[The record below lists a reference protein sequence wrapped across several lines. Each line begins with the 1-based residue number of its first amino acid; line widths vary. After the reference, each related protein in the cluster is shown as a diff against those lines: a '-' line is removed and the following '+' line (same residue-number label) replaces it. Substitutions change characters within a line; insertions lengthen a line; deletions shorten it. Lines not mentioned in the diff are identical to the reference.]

1 MNYEKKYKEA
11 LERMKSWAKG
21 EHPECFSE
29 AQKAAE
35 FIFPELKE
43 SNDERIR
50 KTIYGWIYTQP
61 TRFFDNGFSKEE
73 MLAWVEKQNKQSS
86 SNIPSRETIL
96 AVWELGNDWKELTN
110 GSIST
115 KYGTQL
121 EYIQNHWQE
130 SSYYDNIMEGGGR

>member
-11 LERMKSWAKG
+11 LERAKDMLAYK
-21 EHPECFSE
+21 EVRQEDME
-29 AQKAAE
+29 YL
-35 FIFPELKE
+35 FPELEE
-43 SNDERIR
+43 SKDERIR

-61 TRFFDNGFSKEE
+61 SQFFDNGFSKEE

-96 AVWELGNDWKELTN
+96 AIWELGNDWKELTN

-115 KYGTQL
+115 EYGTQL
-121 EYIQNHWQE
+121 EYIQKHWQE
-130 SSYYDNIMEGGGR
+130 SSYYDNIMEGNERK

>member
-11 LERMKSWAKG
+11 RERAKDMLAYK
-21 EHPECFSE
+21 EVRQEDME
-29 AQKAAE
+29 YL
-35 FIFPELKE
+35 FPELEE
-43 SNDERIR
+43 SKDERIR

-61 TRFFDNGFSKEE
+61 SQFFDNGFSKEE

-96 AVWELGNDWKELTN
+96 AIWELGNDWKELTN

-115 KYGTQL
+115 EYGTQL
-121 EYIQNHWQE
+121 EYIQKHWQE
-130 SSYYDNIMEGGGR
+130 SSYYDNIMEGNERK